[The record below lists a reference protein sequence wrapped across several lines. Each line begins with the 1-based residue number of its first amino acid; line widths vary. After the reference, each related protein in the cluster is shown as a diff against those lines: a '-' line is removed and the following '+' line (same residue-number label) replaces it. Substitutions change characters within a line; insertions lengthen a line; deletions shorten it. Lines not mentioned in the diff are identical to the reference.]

1 MFNLK
6 NLFARAL
13 LALMLVTGAGAASAG
28 PIYQVTID
36 TRGMSGTGLLD
47 FAFLGL
53 ESSGAATAYLSGFS
67 GAFGDFVLEGDAS
80 GTRDTGIVLGNG
92 SGFNDYL
99 QAVMLGDL
107 FRFTV
112 RFDVAPEGDGTTLGV
127 ALYNDDLSAYLGVEG
142 NLAQFDLMPGSAIVV
157 SADNPL
163 TRVSEVPEPASMAV
177 MMMGLMLLG
186 WTLRRRGMR

>member
-80 GTRDTGIVLGNG
+80 GTRDTGIVLSNG

>member
-67 GAFGDFVLEGDAS
+67 GAFGDLVLEGDAS

-177 MMMGLMLLG
+177 MMMGLVLLG
-186 WTLRRRGMR
+186 WTLRQRRMR

>member
-1 MFNLK
+1 MWNLK

-13 LALMLVTGAGAASAG
+13 LALMLATGAGAASAG

-36 TRGMSGTGLLD
+36 TRGMDGTGLLD

-80 GTRDTGIVLGNG
+80 GSRETGIVLGNG

-99 QAVMLGDL
+99 QAVTLGDL

-177 MMMGLMLLG
+177 MMGLMLLG
-186 WTLRRRGMR
+186 WTLRRRRMR

>member
-1 MFNLK
+1 MWNLK

-13 LALMLVTGAGAASAG
+13 LALMLATGAGAASAG

-36 TRGMSGTGLLD
+36 TRGMDGTGLLD

-80 GTRDTGIVLGNG
+80 GSRETGIVLGNG

-99 QAVMLGDL
+99 QAVTLGDL

-186 WTLRRRGMR
+186 WTPRRRRMR

>member
-127 ALYNDDLSAYLGVEG
+127 ALYNDDLSGYLGVEG

-157 SADNPL
+157 SSDNPL
-163 TRVSEVPEPASMAV
+163 TRLSEVPEPASMAV

>member
-13 LALMLVTGAGAASAG
+13 LALMLVTGSGAASAG

-99 QAVMLGDL
+99 QAVTLGDL

-127 ALYNDDLSAYLGVEG
+127 ALYNDDLSGYLGVEG

-177 MMMGLMLLG
+177 MMMGLVLLG
-186 WTLRRRGMR
+186 WTLRQRRMR

>member
-53 ESSGAATAYLSGFS
+53 ESSGAAAAYLSGFS
-67 GAFGDFVLEGDAS
+67 GAFGDYVLEGDAS

-163 TRVSEVPEPASMAV
+163 TRVSEVPEPASMAM